1 MHRSLALFFLAPL
14 LLFGAKFYD
23 DDPLLRTPPP
33 LPLESA
39 AERDLSDYYDLFL
52 YTFGSPSQ
60 EHGDTPEELIP
71 AQAVNTLGEVPDS
84 EWFTNRIGTPGYTRE
99 DLLRGP
105 GADRPPAEGSLRII
119 SAKTEGITP
128 GFIVEDASGE
138 RYLLKFDPTTNPEM
152 NSGADMLGPKLF
164 HALGYNTPQNYLV
177 TLDPKRL
184 AVSEQAVVTG
194 LDGKER
200 HMTSGDVRSIL
211 SRIPRRS
218 DGLIR
223 CLASRFLKG
232 KPLGPFRYSG
242 TRSDDPND
250 IVLHEH
256 RRDLRGLY
264 VFASWLG
271 HDDSRSINTLDML
284 VEEGGKKF
292 IRHHLIDFGSI
303 LGSASNMANSPRS
316 GNQYLFEWGPALKQ
330 IISLGLYVP
339 RWYRWDYQQ
348 YPSLGLFEWE
358 IYEPDE
364 WTPEYRNPAYRNRL
378 PDDTYWAAKKVM
390 AFTDEDL
397 RAIVGLAEFSNPEAA
412 EWLITCLIKRRDR
425 VGDVYF
431 RRVLPLDNFR
441 VENGALK
448 FEHLGRKYGLFE
460 APGIRFRWSTFDN
473 ASEAHTPIAGAGDS
487 AELPEAVRTGADGYY
502 AVELTGDDPQKTVT
516 VYLRKTTGAY
526 EVAGIDRTFPFL
538 DD

>member
-1 MHRSLALFFLAPL
+1 MKKQLALLLVSPL
-14 LLFGAKFYD
+14 LALGAKFYD
-23 DDPLLRTPPP
+23 DDPLPRTPPP
-33 LPLESA
+33 MGLETA

-52 YTFGSPSQ
+52 YTFGHPSE
-60 EHGDTPEELIP
+60 EHSDTAAELIP

-84 EWFTNRIGTPGYTRE
+84 EWFTNRMGAPGFTRE

-105 GADRPPAEGSLRII
+105 GTDRPPAAGDLRII

-128 GFIVEDASGE
+128 GFLVEDTSGE
-138 RYLLKFDPTTNPEM
+138 RYLLKFDPMTNPEM

-164 HALGYNTPQNYLV
+164 HALGYNTPENYLL
-177 TLDPKRL
+177 TLYPERL
-184 AVSEQAVVTG
+184 TIGDRAVVTG

-200 HMTSGDVRSIL
+200 HMTSGDVRAIL
-211 SRIPRRS
+211 SRIPQRS

-232 KPLGPFRYSG
+232 SPLGPFRYNG
-242 TRSDDPND
+242 TRPDDPND
-250 IVLHEH
+250 VTPHEH

-271 HDDSRSINTLDML
+271 HDDSRSINSLDML
-284 VEEGGKKF
+284 VEENGKKF
-292 IRHHLIDFGSI
+292 IKHHLIDFGSI

-316 GNQYLFEWGPALKQ
+316 GNQPLFDWGSMTKQ
-330 IISLGLYVP
+330 IFSLGLYVP
-339 RWYRWDYQQ
+339 RWYRWDYQD
-348 YPSLGLFEWE
+348 YPSIGLFEWE
-358 IYEPDE
+358 IYRPDE

-397 RAIVGLAEFSNPEAA
+397 RAVVGLAQYSDPEAA
-412 EWLITCLIKRRDR
+412 EWLITCLIKRRDK

-431 RRVLPLDNFR
+431 RRVLPLDGFR

-448 FEHLGRKYGLFE
+448 FEHLGKKYGLFE
-460 APGIRFRWSTFDN
+460 APPVRFSWSAFDN
-473 ASEAHTPIAGAGDS
+473 AAGSHAPIAGAADS
-487 AELPEAVRTGADGYY
+487 AELPQAVRAGADGYY
-502 AVELTGDDPQKTVT
+502 SVRLTGDDPEKTVT
-516 VYLRKTTGAY
+516 VYLRKKAGVY
-526 EVAGIDRTFPFL
+526 EVAGIDRTFPAIKR
-538 DD
+538 

>member
-1 MHRSLALFFLAPL
+1 MYRSLALFLLAPL

-23 DDPLLRTPPP
+23 DDPLLQMPAP
-33 LPLESA
+33 LPVEDA

-52 YTFGSPSQ
+52 YTFGHPSQ

-84 EWFTNRIGTPGYTRE
+84 EWFTNRIGTPGFTRK

-105 GADRPPAEGSLRII
+105 GDDHPPAEGDWKII

-128 GFIVEDASGE
+128 GFVIEDSTGQ
-138 RYLLKFDPTTNPEM
+138 RYLLKFDPMSNPAM
-152 NSGADMLGPKLF
+152 NSSADFLGPKFF
-164 HALGYNTPQNYLV
+164 HALGYNVPENYLV
-177 TLDPKRL
+177 KLSPERL
-184 AVSEQAVVTG
+184 AVTGRATVVG
-194 LDGKER
+194 IDGRER
-200 HMTSGDVRSIL
+200 PMTPTDVRSIL
-211 SRIPRRS
+211 SRVPRQA
-218 DGLIR
+218 DGSIR
-223 CLASRFLKG
+223 GLASRYLQG
-232 KPLGPFRYSG
+232 KPLGPFRYDG
-242 TRSDDPND
+242 TRPDDPND
-250 IVLHEH
+250 ITRHEH

-271 HDDSRSINTLDML
+271 HDDSRSINTLNML
-284 VEEGGKKF
+284 VEEDGKKF
-292 IRHHLIDFGSI
+292 VKHHLIDFGSI

-316 GNQYLFEWGPALKQ
+316 GNQYLFEWGPAFKQ
-330 IISLGLYVP
+330 IITLGLIVP
-339 RWYRWDYQQ
+339 RWYRWHYRH

-397 RAIVGLAEFSNPEAA
+397 RALVSLAQFSDPEAA

-431 RRVLPLDNFR
+431 RRVLPVDDFR
-441 VENGALK
+441 VVGGVLK
-448 FEHLGRKYGLFE
+448 FDHLGRKYGLFE
-460 APGIRFRWSTFDN
+460 APPIRFRWSTFDN
-473 ASEAHTPIAGAGDS
+473 AREAHAPITDAADS
-487 AELPEAVRTGADGYY
+487 AELPGAVRAGADGYY

-516 VYLRKTTGAY
+516 VYLRKRAGLY
-526 EVAGIDRTFPFL
+526 EVAGIDRTFPFVA
-538 DD
+538 D